1 MRLAERRV
9 ASGRFQEE
17 EEDGDDEAIQIEN
30 TFYEADD
37 NKVFASCSQK
47 KVAVTLC
54 FPQQCSEFR
63 AKLAAR
69 ANHPVPA
76 EGSFAL
82 CLIDCAAGERK
93 TTKTAPGPGAASKA
107 CLGCK

>member
-47 KVAVTLC
+47 KVAVTHR
-54 FPQQCSEFR
+54 FPQQC
-63 AKLAAR
+63 
-69 ANHPVPA
+69 A
-76 EGSFAL
+76 EAL
-82 CLIDCAAGERK
+82 L
-93 TTKTAPGPGAASKA
+93 GPGAASVELA
-107 CLGCK
+107 ARGDAARDRAGAVLQSRRARGQARLGGCRRWVVNIKE

>member
-54 FPQQCSEFR
+54 FPQQ
-63 AKLAAR
+63 
-69 ANHPVPA
+69 
-76 EGSFAL
+76 
-82 CLIDCAAGERK
+82 
-93 TTKTAPGPGAASKA
+93 
-107 CLGCK
+107 

>member
-47 KVAVTLC
+47 KSGRNTL
-54 FPQQCSEFR
+54 FS
-63 AKLAAR
+63 AAM
-69 ANHPVPA
+69 
-76 EGSFAL
+76 F
-82 CLIDCAAGERK
+82 
-93 TTKTAPGPGAASKA
+93 
-107 CLGCK
+107 